1 MENKELREWMSSNYT
16 VHYSSDKLAVVVAN
30 TIIGTTEFKKE
41 NQDEEKDS
49 FLSPLTIS
57 SRWTVGKSIE
67 TEEIVINRI
76 LNSMIFHYYDILL
89 KLYREQQINKLI

>member
-1 MENKELREWMSSNYT
+1 MENKQLREWMNSNYT
-16 VHYSSDKLAVVVAN
+16 VHYSNDKLAVVFAN

-57 SRWTVGKSIE
+57 SRWTSGKSIQ

-76 LNSMIFHYYDILL
+76 LDNIYFNYYDILL
-89 KLYREQQINKLI
+89 ELYREQQINKLI